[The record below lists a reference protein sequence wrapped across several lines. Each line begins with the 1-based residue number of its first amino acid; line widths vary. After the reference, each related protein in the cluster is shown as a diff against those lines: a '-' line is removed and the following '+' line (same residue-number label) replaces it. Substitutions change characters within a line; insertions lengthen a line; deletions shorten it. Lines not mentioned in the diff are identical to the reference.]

1 MFLSA
6 ATTFAGWALA
16 CVKCW
21 RPSKDRYAI
30 LGCSAALFFFVL
42 SLPSESC
49 AQAPKHV
56 LVLYDNNRLLPAN
69 IDADRGL
76 NDAVASSGRNVDLSA
91 EFLDYPRFGGE
102 AHIRT
107 VTTYLR
113 EKYASQPPDV
123 IVAGGNGALDFLVR
137 NRTLLFPNVPVIHM
151 GVDKAFADAMKLPA
165 NFAGVPVEVDMIGT
179 IKQALRWHP
188 RATHLVVV
196 TGASTPDREW
206 ESDLRTQLI
215 PLQNQLNV
223 EFLAGV
229 PTPELQKRVG
239 SLGLDTVIFTPGYYT
254 DGDGRSFVPREAA
267 RAIATAA
274 SAPVYGPF
282 NTFVGVGIVG
292 GRVSNFEAMGR
303 TAGGIVNQVLDGHKL
318 SEIAFPKLMP
328 TTLSIDWREIERWGI
343 DQRNIPLGTEVHFK
357 SPGFWEQYKSLAL
370 LIAAAFLVQTALLG
384 GLLFERRRRR
394 TAENAVDKHRFEL
407 AHASRL
413 AIAGELT
420 ASIAHEINQPLGAI
434 LSNVAAADLILES
447 NSGQHDELRQILA
460 DIRRDDLRASE
471 VIKHLRTLL
480 EKHQVNKL
488 AINLNEAIADTELIL
503 RAQALSRK
511 VDLSVLQSSNEVT
524 ILADK
529 VQIQQIL
536 INLVLNA
543 MDAVSGMPENHR
555 IVTLSVAREAGTAS
569 IRVCD
574 TGHGIPIGQ
583 EAQLF
588 ESFFTTKGSGIGL
601 GLSIVRTL
609 VQAHGGRVWAQN
621 RSTGGATFYV
631 ELPAG

>member
-1 MFLSA
+1 M
-6 ATTFAGWALA
+6 
-16 CVKCW
+16 
-21 RPSKDRYAI
+21 
-30 LGCSAALFFFVL
+30 
-42 SLPSESC
+42 
-49 AQAPKHV
+49 

-76 NDAVASSGRNVDLSA
+76 SDAVASSGRNVDLSA

-102 AHIRT
+102 GHIRT

-123 IVAGGNGALDFLVR
+123 IVVGGNGALDFLVR

-196 TGASTPDREW
+196 TGASAPDREW

-215 PLQNQLNV
+215 PLQKQLSI
-223 EFLAGV
+223 EFLAGL

-239 SLGLDTVIFTPGYYT
+239 SLGLDTVIFTPGYFT
-254 DGDGRSFVPREAA
+254 DGDGRSFAPREAA

-282 NTFVGVGIVG
+282 NTFIGVGVVG

-303 TAGGIVNQVLDGHKL
+303 MAGGIVNQVLDGHKL

-328 TTLSIDWREIERWGI
+328 TTLSIDWRQIERWGI
-343 DQRNIPLGTEVHFK
+343 AQGDIPSDAEVHFRT
-357 SPGFWEQYKSLAL
+357 PGLWEQYKSLAL

-447 NSGQHDELRQILA
+447 NSGQQEELRQILA

-471 VIKHLRTLL
+471 VIKRLRTLL

-524 ILADK
+524 ITADK

-555 IVTLSVAREAGTAS
+555 IVTLSVAHEAGTAS

-609 VQAHGGRVWAQN
+609 VQAHGGKVWAQN